1 MIKFE
6 FNDFSSFFTAPSSF
20 KELMENLNEEID
32 TELKDNEE
40 FIIIDDKNN
49 IIKDEE
55 DYNILKKKQ
64 GDIKLIVQKGDSNDK
79 KLINNKSIKN
89 KHFCQIIEDQREN
102 TENEFKNKEERKKK
116 LLIRI
121 LIIMIMIITL
131 FQKMLIIILTK
142 RNQKKKELIK
152 FIQKNY

>member
-79 KLINNKSIKN
+79 KLINNKSI
-89 KHFCQIIEDQREN
+89 
-102 TENEFKNKEERKKK
+102 
-116 LLIRI
+116 
-121 LIIMIMIITL
+121 
-131 FQKMLIIILTK
+131 
-142 RNQKKKELIK
+142 
-152 FIQKNY
+152 